1 MENFNQKKELS
12 KAVEAETNKIRN
24 GFMTEMLSP
33 TQQLPEMNKLPET
46 GLSNEEVLKLSN
58 EYLDCGKYD
67 WKAGAMSGTVYNGND
82 ELTELMTKVY
92 GKAAWTNPL
101 HPDAFP
107 GVRKMEAEIIRM
119 CCNLF
124 NVS

>member
-1 MENFNQKKELS
+1 MENSTQKKELS

-58 EYLDCGKYD
+58 KYLNCGKYD
-67 WKAGAMSGTVYNGND
+67 WKGGAMSGTVYNGND
-82 ELTELMTKVY
+82 ELTKLMTQVY